1 MDEPWP
7 GRGPDGSA
15 YEPGAPGQKP
25 GRPGPELNGSGHGS
39 GRSGHEPPGSEPGG
53 PEHEPPAPE
62 PSAEDERELRILLER
77 TVPRLPA
84 PEGLL
89 GRVRERARRTRRRRR
104 TAGAAAAAVTG
115 LAVAGT
121 VLPGLLRDVPEP
133 APPAASASAVPGP
146 SEPTVPAPVDTAWQ
160 APHAGSGVRFERV
173 AGVTLRLPER
183 WQALEV
189 PDDGR
194 LKVAARGFVS
204 SQDLTPYGLPC
215 QVKAAETCLPVA
227 ALGPDDALLTLV
239 PMTLDG
245 LKNKIEQP
253 PVLYGSDSPSPG
265 CRAIRGTREY
275 SGLLGGTPAPYT
287 AISLTLCVHGDAPG
301 TVEDVTAMVSGADFG
316 KGTVTAPTHT
326 PTTAEHPPNE
336 K

>member
-1 MDEPWP
+1 M
-7 GRGPDGSA
+7 G
-15 YEPGAPGQKP
+15 
-25 GRPGPELNGSGHGS
+25 
-39 GRSGHEPPGSEPGG
+39 
-53 PEHEPPAPE
+53 E

-104 TAGAAAAAVTG
+104 TAAAAAVAVTG

-121 VLPGLLRDVPEP
+121 VLPGLLREIPEP
-133 APPAASASAVPGP
+133 VPPAASASAVPGP
-146 SEPTVPAPVDTAWQ
+146 PALEVPAPAGTAWQ
-160 APHAGSGVRFERV
+160 APRAGSGVRFEHV
-173 AGVTLRLPER
+173 AGVTLRLPEH

-204 SQDLTPYGLPC
+204 SQRLTPYGLPC
-215 QVKAAETCLPVA
+215 PVKSPKSCVPVA
-227 ALGPDDALLTLV
+227 ALGPDDALLTLA
-239 PMTLDG
+239 PLAMDG
-245 LKNKIEQP
+245 LEKKIEWP
-253 PVLYGSDSPSPG
+253 PVLYGSDSPSAA

-287 AISLTLCVHGDAPG
+287 AVSLTLCVRGDAPG
-301 TVEDVTAMVSGADFG
+301 TVEDVSAMVSGADFG

>member
-1 MDEPWP
+1 M
-7 GRGPDGSA
+7 G
-15 YEPGAPGQKP
+15 
-25 GRPGPELNGSGHGS
+25 
-39 GRSGHEPPGSEPGG
+39 
-53 PEHEPPAPE
+53 E

-77 TVPRLPA
+77 AVPRLPP

-104 TAGAAAAAVTG
+104 TAAATAAAVTG

-121 VLPGLLRDVPEP
+121 VLPGLLREVP
-133 APPAASASAVPGP
+133 APVPPSASASAVPGP
-146 SEPTVPAPVDTAWQ
+146 SEPVPAPAGTAWQ

-204 SQDLTPYGLPC
+204 SQRLTPYGLPC
-215 QVKAAETCLPVA
+215 PVKSPKSCLPVA

-239 PMTLDG
+239 PLALDG
-245 LKNKIEQP
+245 LEKKIEQP
-253 PVLYGSDSPSPG
+253 PVLYASDNPSPG
-265 CRAIRGTREY
+265 CRAIQGTREY

-287 AISLTLCVHGDAPG
+287 AVSLTLCVHGDAPG
-301 TVEDVTAMVSGADFG
+301 TVEDVSAMVSGADFG

-326 PTTAEHPPNE
+326 PTTAGHPPNE
-336 K
+336 Q